1 MSPVPEP
8 RTLATDAVT
17 RLAEEADV
25 QFFTINL
32 AQQRHS
38 EAQDHSGGRDDTH
51 SPLVAVTTTFVTN
64 NLNNSYDISDLVW
77 LNQIMDKLWLPTLY
91 EMDSHSPSPDL
102 SHVPF
107 FPSQL
112 DLFRHVSAREENC
125 LVKLQPSLEFAC
137 YNCSDSLLYDSECF
151 WIYLEYIF
159 VEYCPTAA

>member
-1 MSPVPEP
+1 MLSQDWQRRLMYSFPPL
-8 RTLATDAVT
+8 TLLSNVIQKLKTTQEGEMIRIA
-17 RLAEEADV
+17 
-25 QFFTINL
+25 
-32 AQQRHS
+32 
-38 EAQDHSGGRDDTH
+38 
-51 SPLVAVTTTFVTN
+51 PLLPSQSTTFVTN

-102 SHVPF
+102 SHVLF